1 MSRDLAFPF
10 INMTDRY
17 DLHCHSTASDGALT
31 PSAVVQRAAECGVTA
46 LALTDHDTTAGLL
59 EAQQQADL
67 LGIRLI
73 PGIELSTNWQN
84 KCLHIVGLGIDSNYA
99 PLANATH
106 LLQSTRLE
114 RAEKIALKLEQ
125 KRIPG
130 ALLAVKEAA
139 GDGMITRSH
148 FADFL
153 LAQHHVS
160 TQQEAFDR
168 YLAKGKSAYVS
179 TSWAELEVAVKW
191 ITESGGV
198 AVLAHPLRYKLTT
211 NWMNRLLAAFKAA
224 GGLGIEVIT
233 SRMNPD
239 ELRRVTDYAK
249 RFDLTGSV
257 GSDFHNPSNPWVELG
272 RLPALPNGIKPV
284 WELLN

>member
-1 MSRDLAFPF
+1 M
-10 INMTDRY
+10 IERY

-31 PSAVVQRAAECGVTA
+31 PAEVVQRAAEFGVTA
-46 LALTDHDTTAGLL
+46 LALTDHDTTAGLA
-59 EAQQQADL
+59 EAQQQADSVGL
-67 LGIRLI
+67 HLI
-73 PGIELSTNWQN
+73 PGIELSCNWQN
-84 KCLHIVGLGIDSNYA
+84 KCLHVVGLGIDPSYA

-114 RAEKIALKLEQ
+114 RAEKIAFKLEQ

-130 ALLAVKEAA
+130 AMLAVKKAA
-139 GDGMITRSH
+139 GEGMITRSH

-153 LAQHHVS
+153 LSQNHVA

-179 TSWAELEVAVKW
+179 TTWAELEVAINW

-198 AVLAHPLRYKLTT
+198 AVLAHPMRYKLTA
-211 NWMNRLLAAFKAA
+211 NWMNRLLAAFKEA
-224 GGLGIEVIT
+224 GGQGIEVIT

-239 ELRRVTDYAK
+239 ELRRVADFAK
-249 RFDLTGSV
+249 RFDLAGSV
-257 GSDFHNPSNPWVELG
+257 GSDFHNPANPWVELG
-272 RLPALPNGIKPV
+272 RLPALPTHIKPV

>member
-1 MSRDLAFPF
+1 M
-10 INMTDRY
+10 IERY

-31 PSAVVQRAAECGVTA
+31 PAEVVQRAAEFGVTA
-46 LALTDHDTTAGLL
+46 LALTDHDTTAGLA
-59 EAQQQADL
+59 EAQQQADSVGL
-67 LGIRLI
+67 HLI
-73 PGIELSTNWQN
+73 PGIELSCNWQN
-84 KCLHIVGLGIDSNYA
+84 KCLHVVGLGIDPSYA

-114 RAEKIALKLEQ
+114 RAEKIAFKLEQ

-130 ALLAVKEAA
+130 AMLAVKKAA
-139 GDGMITRSH
+139 GEGMITRSH

-153 LAQHHVS
+153 LSQNHVA

-179 TSWAELEVAVKW
+179 TTWAELEVAINW

-198 AVLAHPLRYKLTT
+198 AVLAHPMRYKLTA
-211 NWMNRLLAAFKAA
+211 NWMNRLLAAFKEA
-224 GGLGIEVIT
+224 GGQGIEVIT

-239 ELRRVTDYAK
+239 ELRRVADFAK
-249 RFDLTGSV
+249 RFDLSGSV
-257 GSDFHNPSNPWVELG
+257 GSDFHNPTNPWVELG
-272 RLPALPNGIKPV
+272 RLPALPTHIKPV

>member
-1 MSRDLAFPF
+1 M
-10 INMTDRY
+10 IERY

-31 PSAVVQRAAECGVTA
+31 PAEVVQRAAEFGVTA
-46 LALTDHDTTAGLL
+46 LALTDHDTTAGLA
-59 EAQQQADL
+59 EAQQQADSVGL
-67 LGIRLI
+67 HLI
-73 PGIELSTNWQN
+73 PGIELSCNWQN
-84 KCLHIVGLGIDSNYA
+84 KCLHVVGLGIDPSYA

-114 RAEKIALKLEQ
+114 RAEKIAFKLEQ

-130 ALLAVKEAA
+130 AMLAVKKAA
-139 GDGMITRSH
+139 GEGMITRSH

-153 LAQHHVS
+153 LSQNHVS

-179 TSWAELEVAVKW
+179 TTWAELEVAINW

-198 AVLAHPLRYKLTT
+198 AVLAHPMRYKLTA
-211 NWMNRLLAAFKAA
+211 NWMNRLLAVFKEA
-224 GGLGIEVIT
+224 GGQGIEVIT

-239 ELRRVTDYAK
+239 ELRRVADFAK
-249 RFDLTGSV
+249 RFDLAGSV
-257 GSDFHNPSNPWVELG
+257 GSDFHNPANPWVELG
-272 RLPALPNGIKPV
+272 RLPALPTHIKRV